1 MKINQFTRNAAVVL
15 AIAIGLYP
23 IMYLL
28 ADMHTNGLLAS
39 KPKELLND
47 TFWNLMF
54 YIHISAG
61 GLALLTGWPQF
72 NLKRRKRNIGRHRIL
87 GRIYLVAV
95 TASGITGLYVA
106 FFATGGLI
114 CAYGFSALALAWL
127 FTAVMSYA
135 TIRRGQVEPHRRW
148 MIINYSLTF
157 AAVTLRLW
165 LPLMIGAGHMQFIE
179 AYRIVSWLCWVPNL
193 ILAVWLARP
202 KKTKAALQMA

>member
-23 IMYLL
+23 LLYML
-28 ADMHTNGLLAS
+28 ADMHTNGLLAG

-47 TFWNLMF
+47 TLWNLMF
-54 YIHISAG
+54 YTHISTG

-72 NLKRRKRNIGRHRIL
+72 NLKRRRRNLGQHRLL
-87 GRIYLVAV
+87 GRIYLIAV
-95 TASGITGLYVA
+95 IVSGSTGLYAA

-114 CAYGFSALALAWL
+114 SAYGFSALAWL
-127 FTAVMSYA
+127 FTAVMAYA

-148 MIINYSLTF
+148 MVMNYSLTF

-165 LPLMIGAGHMQFIE
+165 LPLMIAAGHMQFID
-179 AYRIVSWLCWVPNL
+179 AYHIVAWLCWVPNL
-193 ILAVWLARP
+193 LFAAWIARP
-202 KKTKAALQMA
+202 KKVKPSLQIA